1 MSVKVSSL
9 FLSVLLSA
17 GVLFN
22 AQAQELTKAEVE
34 SIIDEYV
41 STHPEIIV
49 KALKKLE
56 EQETQKALDHR
67 KQLVE
72 QFRHDRSIPS
82 LGSPKAKHYI
92 IEFYDY
98 NCGYCKV
105 MEPLFEKAIND
116 FDVQIVYVNIP
127 VVKEE
132 SKQLAIIGQAVFN
145 LAPHKYFKFH
155 QHFMQPGLVDTSL
168 NAVQDLVESLDI
180 KWNDVV
186 TQMKNMQPQ
195 KQIGRYI
202 DESMKLKI
210 AGTPYLLID
219 GEEYRG
225 AITSYDT
232 LTELLKD

>member
-155 QHFMQPGLVDTSL
+155 QHFMQPGLVDASL
-168 NAVQDLVESLDI
+168 KAVQDLVKSLDI
-180 KWNDVV
+180 KWDDVV

>member
-155 QHFMQPGLVDTSL
+155 QHFMQPGLVDTSFK
-168 NAVQDLVESLDI
+168 AVQDLVKSLDI
-180 KWNDVV
+180 KWDDLV

>member
-34 SIIDEYV
+34 SIIDKYV

-168 NAVQDLVESLDI
+168 KAVQDLVESLDI

>member
-56 EQETQKALDHR
+56 QQETQKALDHR

-168 NAVQDLVESLDI
+168 KAVQDLVESLDI

>member
-155 QHFMQPGLVDTSL
+155 QHFMQLGLVDTSL
-168 NAVQDLVESLDI
+168 KAVQDLVESLDI

>member
-155 QHFMQPGLVDTSL
+155 QHFMQLGLVDTSL
-168 NAVQDLVESLDI
+168 KAVQDLVKSLDI
-180 KWNDVV
+180 KWDDVV

>member
-145 LAPHKYFKFH
+145 LAPHKYFKCH

-168 NAVQDLVESLDI
+168 KAVQDLVKSLDI
-180 KWNDVV
+180 KWDDVV

>member
-155 QHFMQPGLVDTSL
+155 QHFMQTGLVDTSL
-168 NAVQDLVESLDI
+168 KAVQDLVKSLDI
-180 KWNDVV
+180 KWDDVV

>member
-155 QHFMQPGLVDTSL
+155 QHFMQPGLVDSSL
-168 NAVQDLVESLDI
+168 KAVQDLVESLDI
-180 KWNDVV
+180 KWVDVV

>member
-1 MSVKVSSL
+1 MSVKVSSI

-56 EQETQKALDHR
+56 EQETQKVLDHR

-116 FDVQIVYVNIP
+116 FDVQIVYV
-127 VVKEE
+127 K
-132 SKQLAIIGQAVFN
+132 L
-145 LAPHKYFKFH
+145 
-155 QHFMQPGLVDTSL
+155 
-168 NAVQDLVESLDI
+168 
-180 KWNDVV
+180 NDVV
-186 TQMKNMQPQ
+186 FSF
-195 KQIGRYI
+195 R
-202 DESMKLKI
+202 
-210 AGTPYLLID
+210 
-219 GEEYRG
+219 
-225 AITSYDT
+225 
-232 LTELLKD
+232 

>member
-168 NAVQDLVESLDI
+168 KAVQDLVESLDI

-202 DESMKLKI
+202 DESMKLNI

>member
-155 QHFMQPGLVDTSL
+155 QHFMQTGLVDTSL
-168 NAVQDLVESLDI
+168 KAVQDLVKSFDI
-180 KWNDVV
+180 KWDDVV

>member
-155 QHFMQPGLVDTSL
+155 QHFMQTGLVDTSL
-168 NAVQDLVESLDI
+168 KAVQDLVESLDI